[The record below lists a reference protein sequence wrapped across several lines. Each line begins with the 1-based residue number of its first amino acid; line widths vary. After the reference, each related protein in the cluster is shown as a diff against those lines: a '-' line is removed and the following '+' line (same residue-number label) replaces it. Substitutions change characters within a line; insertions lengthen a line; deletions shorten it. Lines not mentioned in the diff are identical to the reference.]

1 MKFYLNKNNIRIFIL
16 SGTLTFLIGCSWND
30 HLKFQGIQ
38 IDGDLK
44 KFAER
49 LIERG
54 YTEMPAEGDDQMKFK
69 GRFLDKDCTVC
80 LYTTKKSHT
89 PYMVKVD
96 LAEEPHDSVQYSYER
111 IKSHCASIL
120 GPGASKYQQFN
131 NSSRFLF
138 NEPKREIHAQN
149 GDYTRYIGRRG
160 SVYLEVKFDYL
171 SVIYLDRKNNEI
183 SEAEGGN
190 KINLERGR
198 DY

>member
-1 MKFYLNKNNIRIFIL
+1 MRLSYKKSSIRIFIL
-16 SGTLTFLIGCSWND
+16 LSIFTFLAGCSWND
-30 HLKFQGIQ
+30 HLKFQGIP

-44 KFAER
+44 KFAGI
-49 LIERG
+49 LKERG
-54 YTEMPAEGDDQMKFK
+54 YTEVQADTADQLKFK
-69 GRFLDKDCTVC
+69 GRFLEKDCTVC

-111 IKSHCASIL
+111 LKTHCASIL

-149 GDYTRYIGRRG
+149 GDYTRYISRRG
-160 SVYLEVKFDYL
+160 SVYLEVKSDYL
-171 SVIYLDRKNNEI
+171 SIKYLDRKNNEV
-183 SEAEGGN
+183 SMAERRN
-190 KINLERGR
+190 ILN
-198 DY
+198 